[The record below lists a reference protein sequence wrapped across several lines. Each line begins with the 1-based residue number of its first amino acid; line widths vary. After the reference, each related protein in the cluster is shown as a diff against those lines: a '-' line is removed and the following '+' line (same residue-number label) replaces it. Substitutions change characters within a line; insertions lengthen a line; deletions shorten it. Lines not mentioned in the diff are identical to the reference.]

1 MSDIFDGMRQILTQR
16 FHAAEEQL
24 TPDASLDDL
33 GMDSLDRV
41 EFALMLEQAH
51 GIRFGSD
58 VDGVRTLAQTAALIA
73 RKKGA
78 VE

>member
-1 MSDIFDGMRQILTQR
+1 MSDIFDGMRQILRQR

-24 TPDASLDDL
+24 TPDATLDDL

-51 GIRFGSD
+51 CIRFGSD
-58 VDGVRTLAQTAALIA
+58 LDGVRTLAQAEALIA
-73 RKKGA
+73 RKKGDA
-78 VE
+78 E